1 MDLTK
6 QQQITLKKKGGAAV
20 IKKLKMLEKK
30 IGKGSASDKDQA
42 QFDQLM
48 DRSLKLIDAEL
59 NGTIEEKAAPQPDPA
74 VEESDEKELAKEYY
88 NRRIANLQKFKIDKQ
103 ETHMFSHKLGRK
115 IWVVS
120 TDDQRLLREKGD
132 DEVWTINEALVLAQK
147 ERTLAMKGEELQTTE
162 YEAISMARKL
172 FDGELT
178 Q

>member
-6 QQQITLKKKGGAAV
+6 QQQIALKKKGGAAV
-20 IKKLKMLEKK
+20 IKKLTMLDKT
-30 IGKGSASDKDQA
+30 IGKGNASDKDQA
-42 QFDQLM
+42 QLDQLM
-48 DRSLKLIDAEL
+48 DRSLKLIDAQL
-59 NGTIEEKAAPQPDPA
+59 NGAIEEEVAPQPNPT
-74 VEESDEKELAKEYY
+74 VEKLNEKELAKEYY
-88 NRRIANLQKFKIDKQ
+88 NRRIANLQKFKIEER

-132 DEVWTINEALVLAQK
+132 DEVWTINEAIILAQK
-147 ERTLAMKGEELQTTE
+147 ERTIAMEGEEFQNTE
-162 YEAISMARKL
+162 YEAISIARKL